1 MKNNNKKAQ
10 VVRDLCLIL
19 ALALVALILLLFMRS
34 TRNEGS
40 YAIVQVN
47 GVEISRFDLNMNGSF
62 PVNGGT
68 NILEIEGRRA
78 RLLDASCPDKLCV
91 RQGWIQYTGQ
101 CITCLPN
108 KLTVTISGGDTSV
121 DLVL

>member
-1 MKNNNKKAQ
+1 MKSTGRKAR
-10 VVRDLCLIL
+10 VLRDLCLIF
-19 ALALVALILLLFMRS
+19 ALALMGLVMLVVMRS
-34 TRNEGS
+34 HGSEGS

-47 GVEISRFDLNMNGSF
+47 GVEISRHSLLMEGTF

-68 NILEIEGRRA
+68 NILEIKGNRA
-78 RLLDASCPDKLCV
+78 RLIDADCPDKLCV

-108 KLTVTISGGDTSV
+108 KLTVTISGGDDSV
-121 DLVL
+121 ELIL